1 MTLLINYWTLSS
13 FSITVLSSPFW
24 PSLPDWKWSIV
35 SIMCVIASIK
45 HRRLRPFF
53 GISLAVFTVLIE
65 GHQLQQH
72 QNIIFKHGVD
82 ITINARIDSFF
93 KQIRHGYEGTVLVS
107 TINGQRLSFFEQPA
121 IRLVSPAPL
130 KLGDTLQAHVV
141 VKPIYGRKNEHG
153 FDMES
158 HYLVK
163 GWVARGTIKSDR
175 SYVVTSQQSYR
186 QTLYQRTLDYVDQS
200 AVKGPIMAL
209 VFGERLF
216 LTKTQ
221 WKNYRDSGLS
231 HLIAI
236 SGLHIGVMF
245 VVGFYIGKVLSRISP
260 TLLWLPWLVGS
271 ILAIGYAWL
280 AGFSI
285 PTQRALAMCLTGA
298 LLLVSTNKQPLLK
311 KLLLTMSAVL
321 IFSPFSVLSSSFWLS
336 FYAVAM
342 VIYALSKPK
351 VNRSQ
356 FLSAL
361 KVQILIV
368 IWMVP
373 MTAVLFS
380 GFSASSVL
388 YNILFIPWFS
398 VVVIPFTFLAL
409 FFTMMDIGLAAWSW
423 QVVEFVL
430 MPVHWSS
437 GYASFSWLSLS
448 RFQVGMFV
456 GVFTFA
462 FIGTYLNQQARV
474 LVGGILICAVFYE
487 WDQPNHSNQWR
498 VDVLDVGHGLAVL
511 IEKEGRAVV
520 YDTGNRWEDG
530 SIAES
535 LIIPTLKRRGINQL
549 DGLILSHLD
558 ADHAGGRGEL
568 ERHMLPLF
576 KWSPQTLGGYQPCVK
591 GMDWFWQGLKFEVLW
606 PISQV
611 KRAYNPHSCVIRVTD
626 ENAAFSLLLTGDI
639 DAMVEWLLIREPK
652 TLPSDVLIVPHH
664 GSRTSSTSK
673 FIENVQAKVAIASL
687 AKGGRWNLPNESVV
701 NRYQEHNSDW
711 LDTGQHGQ
719 ITVKVIDNM
728 WQVST
733 IREREGTRW
742 YRQMLRNGVE

>member
-24 PSLPDWKWSIV
+24 PSLPDWKWSII

-45 HRRLRPFF
+45 YRRLRPSF

-72 QNIIFKHGVD
+72 QNVIFKHGVD

-107 TINGQRLSFFEQPA
+107 TINGQRLSFFEQPT
-121 IRLVSPAPL
+121 IRLVSPMPL
-130 KLGDTLQAHVV
+130 KLGDTLQANVI
-141 VKPIYGRKNEHG
+141 VKPIYGRKNEYG
-153 FDMES
+153 FDIES

-175 SYVVTSQQSYR
+175 SYVVTSQRSYR

-221 WKNYRDSGLS
+221 WQNYRDSGLS

-260 TLLWLPWLVGS
+260 SLLWLPWLVGS

-285 PTQRALAMCLTGA
+285 PTQRALAMCVTGS
-298 LLLVSTNKQPLLK
+298 LLLVASNRQPLLK
-311 KLLLTMSAVL
+311 KLLITMSIVL
-321 IFSPFSVLSSSFWLS
+321 VFSPFSVLSSSFWLS

-342 VIYALSKPK
+342 VIYTLSQPK
-351 VNRSQ
+351 VNGSQ
-356 FLSAL
+356 FLSTL
-361 KVQILIV
+361 KIQVLIV
-368 IWMVP
+368 LWMVP
-373 MTAVLFS
+373 ITAVLFS
-380 GFSASSVL
+380 GFSASSVI
-388 YNILFIPWFS
+388 YNSLFIPWFS

-409 FFTMMDIGLAAWSW
+409 FFTILDIGLADWSW
-423 QVVEFVL
+423 QVVELVL
-430 MPVHWSS
+430 LPVHWSTD
-437 GYASFSWLSLS
+437 YASFSWLSLS
-448 RFQVGMFV
+448 RFQVEMFI
-456 GVFTFA
+456 GVFCFA
-462 FIGTYLNQQARV
+462 FIGGYLNHKARI
-474 LVGGILICAVFYE
+474 LVGGILICAAFYE
-487 WDQPNHSNQWR
+487 WDKPKHSNQWR
-498 VDVLDVGHGLAVL
+498 ADVLDVGHGLAVL

-520 YDTGNRWEDG
+520 YDTGNRWENG
-530 SIAES
+530 SVAES
-535 LIIPTLKRRGINQL
+535 LIIPILKRRGINQL

-558 ADHAGGRGEL
+558 ADHAGGREEL
-568 ERHMLPLF
+568 ERQMLPLF
-576 KWSPQTLGGYQPCVK
+576 KWSPQSLGGYQPCVK
-591 GMDWFWQGLKFEVLW
+591 GMDWFWQGLRFEVLW

-626 ENAAFSLLLTGDI
+626 DNASFSLLLTGDI

-652 TLPSDVLIVPHH
+652 TLVSDVLIVPHH

-701 NRYQEHNSDW
+701 TRYQEHNSDW